1 LQGRPLTLASGML
14 IGPARIFFRSCAALR
29 HRAGVVGRASV
40 SALLA
45 ASVAGAATTLPAP
58 APAPAATS
66 ASAPAADTRWV
77 HAYAAFG
84 SPRYPRNF
92 THFEYLNPDAPKG
105 GTLYLRNPDRRTS
118 FDKLNYYTVKGNA
131 PAGVALFMLETLAFL
146 GADEAQTMY
155 GLLAEEMLVAPDK
168 SSITFRL
175 HPKARF
181 SNGDPVTSEDV
192 KFSYDTLTSQFVSPT
207 YATDYAGVERAVV
220 VDARTIRF
228 DLKDKT
234 SDQMFKLGRLAV
246 FSHKYGIKP
255 DGSHPPFDQIV
266 NEIPIGSGP
275 YTIARMDS
283 GRRIEFQRNPDYWA
297 RDLPV
302 RRGMYNFDRIVY
314 RYYQDEDISIEAFK
328 AGEYDIVRM
337 YSALIWTRQLRG
349 AKFESGQIV
358 KRAIHVGTGQGL
370 QAYELNLRRP
380 IFQDSRV
387 RQALVLTYDWETNNR
402 YRDFG
407 LKRASSVFNNSEF
420 AAEGLPSPGELKLLE
435 PFRDQIPKEVFGPA
449 YVAPRTDSDPNALRR
464 NLLQARELLAAAG
477 WKLADDGVLRND
489 KGEPFVVELLA
500 PSSQDTDRRMLP
512 WGRNGAK
519 LGMTIRARRVDFALF
534 SRRLEEFDFDMATIV
549 EPAFQL
555 PAVADYATLY
565 GSKAADEKGSNN
577 LRGVKSPAADHLLA
591 AMANATTL
599 ADFRDACR
607 ALDRL
612 VMWSYWQ
619 VPELYSDDERLAY
632 WTKFGMPAVQPL
644 HFTTDLPPDDDSR
657 LPWPIT
663 SWWAKNAEKR

>member
-1 LQGRPLTLASGML
+1 MFTGSARTPSLSAAAILRNRVVLGAAASMLA
-14 IGPARIFFRSCAALR
+14 
-29 HRAGVVGRASV
+29 
-40 SALLA
+40 LA
-45 ASVAGAATTLPAP
+45 AGSAAHAAAAAAP
-58 APAPAATS
+58 PH
-66 ASAPAADTRWV
+66 SAPAASAVVSSSERWV

-84 SPRYPRNF
+84 EPKYPRGF
-92 THFEYLNPDAPKG
+92 DHFDYLNPSAPKG
-105 GTLYLRNPDRRTS
+105 GTLYLPNPDRRTS

-131 PAGVALFMLETLAFL
+131 PAGVALFMTETLAFL

-155 GLLAEEMLVAPDK
+155 GLLAEEMLVAPDR

-175 HPKARF
+175 NPKARF

-192 KFSYDTLTSQFVSPT
+192 KYSFDTLTGKYVSPS
-207 YATDYAGVERAVV
+207 YPTDYAGVARAVV
-220 VDARTIRF
+220 VDGRTIRF
-228 DLKDKT
+228 ELNDKT
-234 SDQMFKLGRLAV
+234 SDQMFKLGHLPV
-246 FSHKYGIKP
+246 FSHKYGMKA
-255 DGSHPPFDQIV
+255 DGSRPPFDQIV
-266 NEIPIGSGP
+266 DEIPIGSGA
-275 YTIARMDS
+275 YTIARTDS

-314 RYYQDEDISIEAFK
+314 RFYQDEDIAIEAFK
-328 AGEYDIVRM
+328 AGEYEIVRM
-337 YSALIWTRQLRG
+337 YSAAIWERQLRG
-349 AKFESGQIV
+349 PKFDSGQIV

-380 IFQDSRV
+380 IFHDIRV

-402 YRDFG
+402 YRAFG

-420 AAEGLPSPGELKLLE
+420 AAQGLPSPGELKLLE
-435 PFRDQIPKEVFGPA
+435 PFRSEIPKEVFGPP
-449 YVAPRTDSDPNALRR
+449 YVAPRTDTGPHALRR
-464 NLLQARELLAAAG
+464 NLLQARTLLEAAG
-477 WKLADDGVLRND
+477 WKLAADGVLRNA

-534 SRRLEEFDFDMATIV
+534 NRRLEAFDFDMATIV

-555 PAVADYATLY
+555 PAAADYLSIY

-577 LRGVKSPAADHLLA
+577 LRGVKSAAADHILA

-599 ADFRDACR
+599 ADLRDACR

-619 VPELYSDDERLAY
+619 VPELYTDDEHLAY
-632 WTKFGMPAVQPL
+632 WTKFGIPAVQPL
-644 HFTTDLPPDDDSR
+644 HFQTDLSPDLDGR
-657 LPWPIT
+657 LAWPIT
-663 SWWAKNAEKR
+663 SWWSKDAEKR